1 MSAELS
7 LTLIA
12 SGVDPDLANTIST
25 KFAVLQCQLD
35 KAEAERDALSAQL
48 QAAREQE
55 PVAVVT
61 GVYAGRTV
69 VMPLDGS
76 VVLPERMALFSRP
89 APTIQASHDEM
100 DSEVLEQFTRW
111 LCIQMPQGTVIGSPS
126 WWAPKIMRAISTI
139 RAEQGGQ
146 RE

>member
-1 MSAELS
+1 MSVTTELANS
-7 LTLIA
+7 TADLCDDFIA
-12 SGVDPDLANTIST
+12 ADMLRDLA
-25 KFAVLQCQLD
+25 
-35 KAEAERDALSAQL
+35 AERDALSAQL
-48 QAAREQE
+48 RAAREQE

-76 VVLPERMALFSRP
+76 VVLPERMALFSRS
-89 APTIQASHDEM
+89 APTIQSSHDGM

-111 LCIQMPQGTVIGSPS
+111 LCIEMPQGTVIGSPS
-126 WWAPKIMRAISTI
+126 WWAPKIMRAIRAI
-139 RAEQGGQ
+139 RAELGGQ